1 MADKKKKVIVYGLPK
16 AQEGMEMEQPQ
27 EQQGGGQ
34 MEQLV
39 MQIKEA
45 LEQGAQ
51 PQEIIAQLLQQYS
64 PEQVMEI
71 FEAMGAP
78 AEQVQAMIQE
88 VMQGGQGGEEAGGSQ
103 EQMIQ
108 MIAQGLQQGASP
120 EELVQALTQQ
130 GLSPE
135 QAQEAVMA
143 VAQQMQQGG
152 GQQQQPD
159 QEQMMQDG
167 GESQSQDQQIQQL
180 IMMYAE
186 ISGEDPQALMEMLS
200 QAQPEEQ
207 QQMLQQMAQEVQA
220 AQSGGQQAGPEAM
233 MQLGGQAS
241 SQEEQIQQLI
251 MAYAQMS
258 GQSPEEIMQQLQQIS
273 PEEQQA
279 ALQEMAMVVEEA
291 QGGVQPQMQA
301 PTQARKGMEILTDLG
316 LDSLSEYVQNNV
328 VNTTVKKMIDG
339 GITKKDFRT
348 ITKEL
353 IKEYK
358 DGGELDNSSSE
369 SFISNLAG
377 AVKNWTN
384 TNYGVGEIKRNFKLM
399 QDSFSAEGEKKN
411 LNQAVLGVVTSS
423 DLEETEEERLA
434 RIAREKAEKEKSDGG
449 SSMYTPEYIAKQK
462 EAGLTY
468 DSESKTFIDPSK
480 VNTIASRKAKP
491 QVFSRTMTPTVK
503 AAGDAS
509 LATELQAFKN
519 IDKDTQQIQETAFA
533 TNIFGNKITDVDKSN
548 RKLERWAGKGNWE
561 KLGRRTGTNYQV
573 VNKPV
578 DGDIINNGDPA
589 PASPP
594 AYDTEITRGEKRIQ
608 RFKDRFDKNENKL
621 RPGLRNRFFGEE
633 NDQYTRST
641 KIGMNL
647 FKKQQGGELINNNKM
662 IWDFTNSCY
671 INNPTLPKAQG
682 GIDVGA
688 KNKLN
693 VNMPNLFDRTIGG
706 MNQANSFLEQMRT
719 YDPQRALASRQNYTS
734 ATDFAD
740 RGLYADTLRGKFRPD
755 DMGAPIRSGT
765 GSDPF
770 AFGTENNNFMSG
782 DLNTGD
788 LMFSQKGRIVESDDN
803 FIKRMQG
810 LGIKVRLK

>member
-27 EQQGGGQ
+27 EQQGGGE

-51 PQEIIAQLLQQYS
+51 PQEIIAQLLEQYS

-71 FEAMGAP
+71 FQAMGAP

-88 VMQGGQGGEEAGGSQ
+88 VMQGGQGGGEAGGSQ
-103 EQMIQ
+103 EQMMQ

-120 EELVQALTQQ
+120 EELVEALTQQ

-152 GQQQQPD
+152 GQQQQQPG

-200 QAQPEEQ
+200 QASPEEQ
-207 QQMLQQMAQEVQA
+207 QQMLQQMAQEVEA

-233 MQLGGQAS
+233 MQLGGQAG

-279 ALQEMAMVVEEA
+279 ALEEMAMAVEQS
-291 QGGVQPQMQA
+291 QGGRQQQMQA

-328 VNTTVKKMIDG
+328 VNTTVKKMMDG

-434 RIAREKAEKEKSDGG
+434 RIAREKAEKEKSDDG

-509 LATELQAFKN
+509 LATEMQAFKDM
-519 IDKDTQQIQETAFA
+519 DKDTQQIQETAFVK
-533 TNIFGNKITDVDKSN
+533 NIFGNKITDVDKSN
-548 RKLERWAGKGNWE
+548 KKLERWAGKGNWE

-573 VNKPV
+573 VNNPV
-578 DGDIINNGDPA
+578 DDDI
-589 PASPP
+589 
-594 AYDTEITRGEKRIQ
+594 
-608 RFKDRFDKNENKL
+608 
-621 RPGLRNRFFGEE
+621 
-633 NDQYTRST
+633 
-641 KIGMNL
+641 M
-647 FKKQQGGELINNNKM
+647 QQGGELINNNKM

-671 INNPTLPKAQG
+671 IDNPTLPKAQG

-693 VNMPNLFDRTIGG
+693 VNMSNLFDRTIGG

-719 YDPQRALASRQNYTS
+719 YDPKRALASRQNYTS

-810 LGIKVRLK
+810 LGIKVKLK

>member
-71 FEAMGAP
+71 FQAIGAP

-88 VMQGGQGGEEAGGSQ
+88 VMQGGQGGEESGGSQ

-152 GQQQQPD
+152 GQQQQQPG

-180 IMMYAE
+180 IIMYAE

-220 AQSGGQQAGPEAM
+220 AQSGGQQGGSEAM
-233 MQLGGQAS
+233 MQLGGQAG

-279 ALQEMAMVVEEA
+279 ALQEMAMAVEQS
-291 QGGVQPQMQA
+291 QGGGQQQMQV
-301 PTQARKGMEILTDLG
+301 PTQAKKGMEILTELG
-316 LDSLSEYVQNNV
+316 YNSLSEYIQDQVADDA
-328 VNTTVKKMIDG
+328 VKKMLNG
-339 GITKKDFRT
+339 GLTKKDFKS
-348 ITKEL
+348 ITKDL

-358 DGGELDNSSSE
+358 GGGELDAMKQNAKRLLKNSVC
-369 SFISNLAG
+369 FCMM
-377 AVKNWTN
+377 
-384 TNYGVGEIKRNFKLM
+384 FC
-399 QDSFSAEGEKKN
+399 
-411 LNQAVLGVVTSS
+411 
-423 DLEETEEERLA
+423 RL
-434 RIAREKAEKEKSDGG
+434 
-449 SSMYTPEYIAKQK
+449 
-462 EAGLTY
+462 
-468 DSESKTFIDPSK
+468 F
-480 VNTIASRKAKP
+480 
-491 QVFSRTMTPTVK
+491 
-503 AAGDAS
+503 
-509 LATELQAFKN
+509 
-519 IDKDTQQIQETAFA
+519 
-533 TNIFGNKITDVDKSN
+533 
-548 RKLERWAGKGNWE
+548 
-561 KLGRRTGTNYQV
+561 
-573 VNKPV
+573 
-578 DGDIINNGDPA
+578 
-589 PASPP
+589 
-594 AYDTEITRGEKRIQ
+594 
-608 RFKDRFDKNENKL
+608 
-621 RPGLRNRFFGEE
+621 
-633 NDQYTRST
+633 
-641 KIGMNL
+641 
-647 FKKQQGGELINNNKM
+647 
-662 IWDFTNSCY
+662 
-671 INNPTLPKAQG
+671 
-682 GIDVGA
+682 
-688 KNKLN
+688 
-693 VNMPNLFDRTIGG
+693 
-706 MNQANSFLEQMRT
+706 
-719 YDPQRALASRQNYTS
+719 
-734 ATDFAD
+734 
-740 RGLYADTLRGKFRPD
+740 
-755 DMGAPIRSGT
+755 
-765 GSDPF
+765 
-770 AFGTENNNFMSG
+770 
-782 DLNTGD
+782 
-788 LMFSQKGRIVESDDN
+788 
-803 FIKRMQG
+803 
-810 LGIKVRLK
+810 